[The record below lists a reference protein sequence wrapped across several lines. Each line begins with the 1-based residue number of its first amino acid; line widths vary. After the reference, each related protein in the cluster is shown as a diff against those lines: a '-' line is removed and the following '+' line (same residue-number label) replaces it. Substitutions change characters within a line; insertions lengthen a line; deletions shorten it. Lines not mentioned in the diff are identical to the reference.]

1 MNWKILIPILL
12 PLTSFIPALLILMI
26 REEQK
31 TLRTTVN
38 MIGAIAKL
46 VLVGVIAYGVYQGLE
61 FEARFPLV
69 GDLDFILRVDGV
81 SLLFAALSA
90 ALWLLTTIYAIGYL
104 EGSAYRKRFF
114 CFFSLCVTATM
125 GISLAGNLITLLI
138 FYEMLTLVTYP
149 LVVHRGTEK
158 ALRAGRVYLVYTLSG
173 GTLFLMGTAWIHVL
187 AGPVEFVRG
196 GSLGPY
202 VLDHQTQLT
211 AIFILMMIGFGVKC
225 ALVPL
230 HGWLPKAMVA
240 PAPVSALL
248 HAVAVVKAGAF
259 GIVRLI
265 YNVFGTDTAEALGV
279 LQPLAYL
286 ASFTILYGSL
296 RALFQ
301 VDIKKRL
308 AYSTISQL
316 SYIVLGL
323 SIWGP
328 IGTVGALVHLVHQG
342 MMKITLF
349 FCAGNLAEELDIH
362 RVDQLNG
369 VGRRMPWTMIAFSV
383 AALGMIGVPPGAGF
397 ISKWYLG
404 AGAASARDY
413 GFIAVLCASS
423 LLNAAY
429 FLPMIHAAWF
439 RPPSDHM
446 QQVLENHKTGRPEIS
461 PLLLWPTVVT
471 AIMSLSAGVFA
482 ASPISP
488 LGAARMIVERVYF
501 P

>member
-1 MNWKILIPILL
+1 MNWKVMIPILL
-12 PLTSFIPALLILMI
+12 PLSSFIPAVLILMI

-31 TLRTTVN
+31 ALRTTVN
-38 MIGAIAKL
+38 LLGAIIKL
-46 VLVGVIAYGVYQGLE
+46 FLVGVIAFGVYSGFV

-69 GDLDFILRVDGV
+69 GDLDFILRVDGL
-81 SLLFAALSA
+81 SLLFVALSA
-90 ALWLLTTIYAIGYL
+90 VLWLLTTIYAIGYL
-104 EGSAYRKRFF
+104 EGSPYRKRFF

-158 ALRAGRVYLVYTLSG
+158 ALRAGRVYLVYTLTG

-187 AGPVEFVRG
+187 AGPVEFVPG

-202 VLDHQTQLT
+202 ITDHARQLT
-211 AIFILMMIGFGVKC
+211 AIFIVMMIGFGVKC

-265 YNVFGTDTAEALGV
+265 YNVFGTDTAENLG
-279 LQPLAYL
+279 LLEPLSYL
-286 ASFTILYGSL
+286 AAFTILYGSV

-301 VDIKKRL
+301 VDIKRRL

-323 SIWGP
+323 CLWGP
-328 IGTVGALVHLVHQG
+328 IGTIGALVHLVHQG

-349 FCAGNLAEELDIH
+349 FCAGNLAEELGIH

-383 AALGMIGVPPGAGF
+383 AALGMIGIPPGAGF

-404 AGAASARDY
+404 SGAASAHEY

-423 LLNAAY
+423 ILNAAY
-429 FLPMIHAAWF
+429 FLPMIQAAWF
-439 RPPSDHM
+439 RQPSEHM
-446 QQVLENHKTGRPEIS
+446 QEELQKRKPGHPEIS

>member
-1 MNWKILIPILL
+1 MTWSILIPILL
-12 PLTSFIPALLILMI
+12 PLSSFIPAILILMI

-31 TLRTTVN
+31 TLRTIVN
-38 MIGAIAKL
+38 LVGAIAKL
-46 VLVGVIAYGVYQGLE
+46 LLVGIIALGVYQGHV
-61 FEARFPLV
+61 FEARFTLI
-69 GDLDFILRVDGV
+69 GNLDFILRVDGV
-81 SLLFAALSA
+81 SLLFVALSA
-90 ALWLLTTIYAIGYL
+90 VLWLLTTIYAIGYL
-104 EGSAYRKRFF
+104 EGSPYRKRFF

-158 ALRAGRVYLVYTLSG
+158 SLRAGRVYLVYTLFG

-187 AGPVEFVRG
+187 AGPVEFMRG
-196 GSLGPY
+196 GSLGAY
-202 VLDHQTQLT
+202 LDTHSRELT
-211 AIFILMMIGFGVKC
+211 AIFILMIIGFGVKC

-265 YNVFGTDTAEALGV
+265 YYVYGTDTAEALG
-279 LQPLAYL
+279 LLEPLAYL
-286 ASFTILYGSL
+286 ASFTIIYGSI

-301 VDIKKRL
+301 VDIKRRL

-323 SIWGP
+323 AMWGP
-328 IGTVGALVHLVHQG
+328 VGTIGALVHLVHQG
-342 MMKITLF
+342 IMKITLF

-369 VGRRMPWTMIAFSV
+369 VGRRMPLTMIAFTI
-383 AALGMIGVPPGAGF
+383 AALGMIGLPPMAGF

-404 AGAASARDY
+404 LGAASAEDY
-413 GFIAVLCASS
+413 GFVAVLALSS

-439 RPPSDHM
+439 RQPSAHLQQAIASHNM
-446 QQVLENHKTGRPEIS
+446 QKPEIS
-461 PLLLWPTVVT
+461 PLLLWPTVTT
-471 AIMSLSAGVFA
+471 AVMSLASGLFA

-488 LGAARMIVERVYF
+488 LGAARMIVERAYN

>member
-1 MNWKILIPILL
+1 MTWRVWIPILL
-12 PLTSFIPALLILMI
+12 PLTSFIPAILILMI

-31 TLRTTVN
+31 ALRTIVN
-38 MIGAIAKL
+38 MIGAISKL
-46 VLVGVIAYGVYQGLE
+46 LLVGIIALGVYQGSE
-61 FEARFPLV
+61 FETRFTLV
-69 GDLDFILRVDGV
+69 GNLDFILRVDGV

-90 ALWLLTTIYAIGYL
+90 VLWLLTTIYAVGYL
-104 EGSAYRKRFF
+104 EGSPYRKRFF

-125 GISLAGNLITLLI
+125 GISLAGNLMTLLI

-158 ALRAGRVYLVYTLSG
+158 ALRAGRIYLVYTLFG

-187 AGPVEFVRG
+187 AGPVEFTRD
-196 GSLGPY
+196 GSLGPF
-202 VLDHQTQLT
+202 LETHRSELII
-211 AIFILMMIGFGVKC
+211 IFILMTMGFGVKC
-225 ALVPL
+225 ALVPF

-259 GIVRLI
+259 GMVRLI
-265 YNVFGTDTAEALGV
+265 YNVYGTNTAEALGV

-286 ASFTILYGSL
+286 ASFTILYGSM

-301 VDIKKRL
+301 VDIKRRL

-323 SIWGP
+323 AMWGP
-328 IGTVGALVHLVHQG
+328 VGTIGALVHLVHQG
-342 MMKITLF
+342 IMKITLF
-349 FCAGNLAEELDIH
+349 FCAGNLAEELNIH
-362 RVDQLNG
+362 RVDELNG
-369 VGRRMPWTMIAFSV
+369 VGRRMPLTMVAFTV
-383 AALGMIGVPPGAGF
+383 AALGMIGLPPIAGF

-404 AGAASARDY
+404 LGAAAAEDY
-413 GFIAVLCASS
+413 GFIAVLAMSS

-439 RPPSDHM
+439 RPPS
-446 QQVLENHKTGRPEIS
+446 QQLLQSIEDRKRRKAEIS
-461 PLLLWPTVVT
+461 PLLLWPTVTT
-471 AIMSLSAGVFA
+471 AIMSLASGLWA

-488 LGAARMIVERVYF
+488 LGAARMIVERVYS